1 MFKLLAIFVGFS
13 EALYFLIRFE
23 VELNINYI
31 TLLEL
36 FALLVYELLSLGR
49 ISKRILHV
57 KLFTFIDISCIII
70 VLINLSAKL
79 NNQEKQSE

>member
-1 MFKLLAIFVGFS
+1 MFKLLAIFVGFL

-23 VELNINYI
+23 VELNKNYV

-36 FALLVYELLSLGR
+36 LALLVYELLSLGR
-49 ISKRILHV
+49 ISKRILYV
-57 KLFTFIDISCIII
+57 NLFTFIDISCIII

-79 NNQEKQSE
+79 NNQQKTK

>member
-1 MFKLLAIFVGFS
+1 MFKLLAIFVGFL

-23 VELNINYI
+23 VELNINYV

-36 FALLVYELLSLGR
+36 LALLVYELLSLGR
-49 ISKRILHV
+49 ISKRILYV
-57 KLFTFIDISCIII
+57 NLFTFIDISCIII

-79 NNQEKQSE
+79 NNQQKTK